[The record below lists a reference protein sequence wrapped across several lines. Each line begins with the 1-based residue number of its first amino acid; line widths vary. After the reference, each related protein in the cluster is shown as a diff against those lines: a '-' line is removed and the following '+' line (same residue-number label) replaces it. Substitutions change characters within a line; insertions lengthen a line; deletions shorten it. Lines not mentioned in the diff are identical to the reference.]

1 MSAHDEDEEV
11 KAFSCRVENVKT
23 ITDILNCLCIDV
35 NKAQPCD
42 VEATPDSKYKD
53 TYIASYPSMLI
64 SFDIILN
71 FSALFFIVTGK
82 GKATQVLLL
91 LFSSRCAPYNHN
103 IFTWL
108 RRPELDSKANYLR
121 NISASPRA

>member
-1 MSAHDEDEEV
+1 LIREGLAIVAAMSAHEEDEEDEEV

-53 TYIASYPSMLI
+53 IDIASSL
-64 SFDIILN
+64 
-71 FSALFFIVTGK
+71 
-82 GKATQVLLL
+82 
-91 LFSSRCAPYNHN
+91 
-103 IFTWL
+103 
-108 RRPELDSKANYLR
+108 
-121 NISASPRA
+121 